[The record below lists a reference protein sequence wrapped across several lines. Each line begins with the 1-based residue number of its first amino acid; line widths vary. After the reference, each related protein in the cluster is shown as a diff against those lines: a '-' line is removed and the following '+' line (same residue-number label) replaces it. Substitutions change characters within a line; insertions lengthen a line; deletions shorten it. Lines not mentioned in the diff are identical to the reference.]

1 MLRLL
6 GILAIGNL
14 LLGGRHHR
22 CSLHRGLLFGALLG
36 YLANRDFDMDRAR
49 RDAGKAARK
58 AKKAAHDAA
67 RAVREEIRN
76 ARKAEMERR
85 VAGHAEEIR
94 AEREARKAER
104 ERMRAEIREVRE
116 ARGVQADRGNRE
128 VREER
133 LVRGLP
139 EFAINEARKIRELE
153 EEMERNSRTA
163 AMAADVPMI
172 QFPEEDEKY
181 HASRKYGYV

>member
-22 CSLHRGLLFGALLG
+22 RSLHRGLLFGALLG
-36 YLANRDFDMDRAR
+36 YLANRDFDMDRVR
-49 RDAGKAARK
+49 RDAGKAARM

-76 ARKAEMERR
+76 ARKAE
-85 VAGHAEEIR
+85 
-94 AEREARKAER
+94 R
-104 ERMRAEIREVRE
+104 ERMRAEVREVRE
-116 ARGVQADRGNRE
+116 ARGVQADRADRE
-128 VREER
+128 VREDR

-139 EFAINEARKIRELE
+139 EFGINEAREIRELE

-163 AMAADVPMI
+163 VMAADVPMI
-172 QFPEEDEKY
+172 QFPEEAEKY